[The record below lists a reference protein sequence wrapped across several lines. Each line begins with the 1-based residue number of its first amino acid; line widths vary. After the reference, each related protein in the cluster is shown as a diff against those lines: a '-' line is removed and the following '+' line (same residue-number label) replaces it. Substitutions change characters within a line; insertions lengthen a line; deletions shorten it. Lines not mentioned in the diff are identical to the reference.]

1 MDVKYAAPFLA
12 AFQNVLPQ
20 IGFQI
25 INQGEVIIKGK
36 NLRTDGILIIV
47 GLVGDLKGNVV
58 YSMSMDDAKKIA
70 SKMMMGMPVDEFGE
84 MAQSALSELA
94 NMLTANASTEFSKE
108 NVSMSISTP
117 TLMYGKD
124 ITTKLSTENILCAEV
139 GLDDGISV
147 EINISIE

>member
-25 INQGEVIIKGK
+25 INQGEVIVKGK

-58 YSMSMDDAKKIA
+58 YSMNMDDAKKIA

>member
-70 SKMMMGMPVDEFGE
+70 SKMMMGMPVDEFDE

-124 ITTKLSTENILCAEV
+124 ITTKLSTENILFAEV
-139 GLDDGISV
+139 GLNDGMSV